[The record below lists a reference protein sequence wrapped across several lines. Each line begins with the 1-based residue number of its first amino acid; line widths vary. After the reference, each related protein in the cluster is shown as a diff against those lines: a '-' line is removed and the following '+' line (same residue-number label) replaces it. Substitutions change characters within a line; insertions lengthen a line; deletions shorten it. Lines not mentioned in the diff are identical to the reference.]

1 MTRAAQATRP
11 WETATTQRAL
21 SDSLAQ
27 LSQAV
32 PTVRRIAFLSTLP
45 SADTAAVCRLTS
57 QTVARHRAGRILQT
71 SQRPAARRTDLRT
84 PSLQQRARIPEDLRD
99 GLQLD
104 SDVWVADPGMDDR
117 FFDVHCTD
125 WGTHGPA
132 TGALEVAAHAHAVCI
147 VAPVDRVA
155 AEPAVAL
162 AQAFAARPGGP
173 APVIAFTS
181 TRPDG
186 SAVWARAVGP
196 YLSVPSV
203 VLDDDSE
210 RRLAAGRRLRHRSQ
224 RALIHL
230 AAHLLT
236 GSLLS
241 GTAYPATGN
250 GPR

>member
-1 MTRAAQATRP
+1 MTHAARATRP

-32 PTVRRIAFLSTLP
+32 PTVRRLAFLSTLP
-45 SADTAAVCRLTS
+45 DVDTAAVCRLTA
-57 QTVARHRAGRILQT
+57 QAMARYRAGRILQT
-71 SQRPAARRTDLRT
+71 SQHPAARRADLRT
-84 PSLQQRARIPEDLRD
+84 PSLEQRARFPDDLRD
-99 GLQLD
+99 GLHLD
-104 SDVWVADPGMDDR
+104 SDVWVADPGIDDR

-132 TGALEVAAHAHAVCI
+132 TGALEVAARAHAVCI
-147 VAPVDRVA
+147 VAPVDRVS

-162 AQAFAARPGGP
+162 AQAFAARTGGP
-173 APVIAFTS
+173 AAVIAFTS
-181 TRPDG
+181 ARSGG
-186 SAVWARAVGP
+186 SAIWARAVDP

-210 RRLAAGRRLRHRSQ
+210 RRFAAGRRLRHRSE

-241 GTAYPATGN
+241 GTTYPATGN